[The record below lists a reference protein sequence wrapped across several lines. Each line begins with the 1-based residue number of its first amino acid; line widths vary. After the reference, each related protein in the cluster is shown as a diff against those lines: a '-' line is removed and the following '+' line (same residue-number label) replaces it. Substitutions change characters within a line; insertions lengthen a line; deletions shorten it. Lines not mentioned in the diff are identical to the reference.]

1 MPSLHLL
8 DYIILAAYFAVVIL
22 LGKISVRHAK
32 GGEGFFLAGR
42 KLGKVYQ
49 FFLNFGN
56 SVAAADTVS
65 TSSLV
70 YQQGASGVWVGF
82 QMIFL
87 NPYYWFMFPWYRRA
101 RLTTMADIFQ
111 DRLGSRRLALFYA
124 SFQIVMA
131 VAVSMAFGNLV
142 SYKISAA
149 LVTKSEPAWTATEA
163 DSVNSYREL
172 TRLENTKRER
182 SLSDSETAALTTLRE
197 RRARGEL
204 NSYVTALEPWSFYII
219 YTLAVGIYIVLGGM
233 TATALN
239 EAFQGVL
246 ILIFSVMLIPAGLAA
261 IGGWDQLGANLP
273 DAKLNLF
280 GAVGV
285 SDFTGWTIAAV
296 FFATILQAHAMPHN
310 MSIASSARNEFA
322 ARFGAVAGTFGK
334 RIVTIAWALCGLIAI
349 VMFSGPDTLAD
360 PDAVWGTMSRQLLTP
375 GFLGLMLAGVLAANM
390 STIAAQAMAVSAL
403 FARNVYAAFRRG
415 ASDEDVVRAGRATLV
430 VALVLGVLVATKLSD
445 VYTVLQFAMTI
456 NVPFGASILLMFT
469 WRRLTAPA
477 VWTAVIG
484 SAAMN
489 IVFPLVAQN
498 FAALRNH
505 SALTVRTADAAG
517 RPVPV
522 YFESVVRPDIANP
535 NAPLVGKGRLHTELL
550 VLRAVGVDVVH
561 LTPGGRLAGRFLI
574 NGLLPLA
581 LLLGVSLVTRMP
593 DRRVVDQFF
602 GKMKTP
608 VAETPELDLAAVA
621 ETRRVPDRFDHLKLL
636 PRSSWEFTRWTRIDT
651 IGFLASCL
659 VTLAI
664 IGAFLGMLA
673 LVRSGA

>member
-1 MPSLHLL
+1 MPSLHPL
-8 DYIILAAYFAVVIL
+8 DYVILAAYFVVLIV
-22 LGKISVRHAK
+22 LGKVSAKHAK
-32 GGEGFFLAGR
+32 TGEGFFLAGR
-42 KLGKVYQ
+42 KLGKLYQ

-70 YQQGASGVWVGF
+70 YQHGVSGVWVGF

-87 NPYYWFMFPWYRRA
+87 NPYYWFMFPWYRRV

-111 DRLGSRRLALFYA
+111 DRLGSRPLALFYA

-149 LVTKSEPAWTATEA
+149 LVTKPEATWTQGEA
-163 DSVNSYREL
+163 QSVSGYREL
-172 TRLENTKRER
+172 TRLENTRRER
-182 SLSDSETAALTTLRE
+182 PLSEPEQGTLGSLRE
-197 RRARGEL
+197 RHTRGEL
-204 NSYVTALEPWSFYII
+204 NNYVTALEPWSFYIV

-239 EAFQGVL
+239 ESFQGVL
-246 ILIFSVMLIPAGLAA
+246 ILVFSVILIPAGLAA
-261 IGGWDQLGANLP
+261 IGGWHQLGATLP

-280 GAVGV
+280 GATGV

-334 RIVTIAWALCGLIAI
+334 RIVTIMWAFCGLIAI
-349 VMFSGPDTLAD
+349 VMFSGPNTLAD
-360 PDAVWGTMSRQLLTP
+360 PDTVWGTMSRQLLGP
-375 GFLGLMLAGVLAANM
+375 GMLGLMLAGVLAANM
-390 STIAAQAMAVSAL
+390 STVAAQAMAVSAL
-403 FARNVYAAFRRG
+403 FARNVYASFRRD
-415 ASDEDVVRAGRATLV
+415 ATDEDVVRAGRRTLV
-430 VALVLGVLVATKLSD
+430 VVLILGVLVATKLSD

-484 SAAMN
+484 SALLN

-498 FAALRNH
+498 IPALRDH
-505 SALTVRTADAAG
+505 PALTVRATDANG
-517 RPVPV
+517 RPLAV
-522 YFESVVRPDIANP
+522 YFESVIRSDSSNP
-535 NAPLVGKGRLHTELL
+535 NSPLQGRGRLHTELL
-550 VLRAVGVDVVH
+550 VLRAVGVDVAGFS
-561 LTPGGRLAGRFLI
+561 PGGRLAGRFLVDALVPLV
-574 NGLLPLA
+574 LLF
-581 LLLGVSLVTRMP
+581 GVSLVTRAP
-593 DRRVVDQFF
+593 DRRLVEQFY

-608 VAETPELDLAAVA
+608 VAPTPEQDVIAVE
-621 ETRRVPDRFDHLKLL
+621 ETRRDPGRFDHQKLR
-636 PRSSWEFTRWTRIDT
+636 PKSSWEFTRWDATDT
-651 IGFLASCL
+651 IGFAVSCL
-659 VTLAI
+659 VTLVI
-664 IGAFLGMLA
+664 IGAFLGLLQ
-673 LVRSGA
+673 LVRI